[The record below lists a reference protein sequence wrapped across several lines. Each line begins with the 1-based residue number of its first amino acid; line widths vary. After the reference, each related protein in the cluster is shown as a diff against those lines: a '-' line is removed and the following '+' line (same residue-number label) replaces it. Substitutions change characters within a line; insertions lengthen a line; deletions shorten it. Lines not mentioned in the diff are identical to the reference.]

1 MLNNFKIC
9 KRSLFN
15 ELLFIIKTKTGYGLE
30 RRKSM
35 KILEPKSS
43 KIITEFFDKFN
54 ELSKLSEN
62 ERKDLLRKLS
72 CNEAHHSNKDKYE
85 EQEHL
90 EVLKLYTSDLIMNNK
105 IRDVD
110 SELIDFL
117 YYLTKPSLGIQ
128 LDLNKKIATIIVT
141 RCRTVAIPGFVIFNF
156 EDESDVAL
164 IINLLSNNQQ
174 TNKIEED
181 FVIVFN
187 KIQLIKN
194 TSDIKIKIKELKEL
208 LTLVETQLQNS
219 LSPTFLYIK
228 TMFDISTSR
237 KLRKSLY
244 DLTEFSDELTISVDA
259 LAFYSSEINQLKIE
273 SVPFLKRSWLKKEK
287 RRLEKHGYLSI
298 ANTINNDVIK
308 EGLGCFI
315 TFV

>member
-1 MLNNFKIC
+1 MNNFKIC
-9 KRSLFN
+9 KRSFFKK
-15 ELLFIIKTKTGYGLE
+15 LLFIIKTKTGYRLE

-62 ERKDLLRKLS
+62 DREDLLRKLI

-90 EVLKLYTSDLIMNNK
+90 EVLKLYTSDLIINNK

-117 YYLTKPSLGIQ
+117 YYLTKPSLGIL
-128 LDLNKKIATIIVT
+128 LDLNKKIATIIAT

-156 EDESDVAL
+156 EDESDVSL
-164 IINLLSNNQQ
+164 IINLLSNNRQK
-174 TNKIEED
+174 NKIEED
-181 FVIVFN
+181 FVRVFN

-208 LTLVETQLQNS
+208 LTLVETQLKSS

-228 TMFDISTSR
+228 TMCDISNSR

-244 DLTEFSDELTISVDA
+244 DLTEFSDELTIFVDA
-259 LAFYSSEINQLKIE
+259 LAFYSSEINQLKLE

-287 RRLEKHGYLSI
+287 LRLEKHGYLSI
-298 ANTINNDVIK
+298 SNYRNTDVIK

-315 TFV
+315 AFA

>member
-1 MLNNFKIC
+1 
-9 KRSLFN
+9 
-15 ELLFIIKTKTGYGLE
+15 
-30 RRKSM
+30 M

-62 ERKDLLRKLS
+62 DREDLLKKLI

-117 YYLTKPSLGIQ
+117 YYLTKPSLGIL

-156 EDESDVAL
+156 EDESDVSL
-164 IINLLSNNQQ
+164 IINLLSNNRQK
-174 TNKIEED
+174 NKIEED
-181 FVIVFN
+181 FVRVFN

-194 TSDIKIKIKELKEL
+194 TSDIKIKELKEL
-208 LTLVETQLQNS
+208 LTLVETQLKSS

-228 TMFDISTSR
+228 TMCDISNSR

-244 DLTEFSDELTISVDA
+244 DLTEFSDELTIFVDA
-259 LAFYSSEINQLKIE
+259 LAFYSSEINQLKLE

-287 RRLEKHGYLSI
+287 LRLEKHGYLSI
-298 ANTINNDVIK
+298 SNYRNTDVIK

-315 TFV
+315 AFA

>member
-1 MLNNFKIC
+1 
-9 KRSLFN
+9 
-15 ELLFIIKTKTGYGLE
+15 
-30 RRKSM
+30 M

-208 LTLVETQLQNS
+208 
-219 LSPTFLYIK
+219 FLNKSCSFSFFIIK
-228 TMFDISTSR
+228 
-237 KLRKSLY
+237 
-244 DLTEFSDELTISVDA
+244 
-259 LAFYSSEINQLKIE
+259 
-273 SVPFLKRSWLKKEK
+273 
-287 RRLEKHGYLSI
+287 
-298 ANTINNDVIK
+298 IK
-308 EGLGCFI
+308 PVSG
-315 TFV
+315 

>member
-1 MLNNFKIC
+1 
-9 KRSLFN
+9 
-15 ELLFIIKTKTGYGLE
+15 
-30 RRKSM
+30 M
-35 KILEPKSS
+35 KILEQKSS

-62 ERKDLLRKLS
+62 EREDLLRKLI

-85 EQEHL
+85 EREHL
-90 EVLKLYTSDLIMNNK
+90 EVLKLYTSDFIKNNK
-105 IRDVD
+105 IRDVN

-117 YYLTKPSLGIQ
+117 YYLTKPSLGIL

-156 EDESDVAL
+156 DDESDVSL

-174 TNKIEED
+174 KNNIEED
-181 FVIVFN
+181 FIRVFN
-187 KIQLIKN
+187 KIQIIKN
-194 TSDIKIKIKELKEL
+194 TSDIKIKIKELQEL
-208 LTLVETQLQNS
+208 LNLVETQLKS
-219 LSPTFLYIK
+219 PLSPTFLYIK

-237 KLRKSLY
+237 KLRQSLC
-244 DLTEFSDELTISVDA
+244 DLTEFSDELTVFIDA

-298 ANTINNDVIK
+298 SNSRNTDVIK
-308 EGLGCFI
+308 EGVGCFI
-315 TFV
+315 AFA

>member
-1 MLNNFKIC
+1 
-9 KRSLFN
+9 
-15 ELLFIIKTKTGYGLE
+15 
-30 RRKSM
+30 M

-62 ERKDLLRKLS
+62 DREDLLKKLI

-117 YYLTKPSLGIQ
+117 YYLTKPSLGIL

-156 EDESDVAL
+156 EDESDVSL

-208 LTLVETQLQNS
+208 LTLVETQLKSS

-228 TMFDISTSR
+228 TMCDISNSR

-244 DLTEFSDELTISVDA
+244 NLAEFSDELTIFVDA
-259 LAFYSSEINQLKIE
+259 LAFYSSEINQLKLE
-273 SVPFLKRSWLKKEK
+273 SVPFFKRPWLKKEK
-287 RRLEKHGYLSI
+287 LRLEKHGYLSI
-298 ANTINNDVIK
+298 SNYRNTDVIK

-315 TFV
+315 AFA

>member
-1 MLNNFKIC
+1 
-9 KRSLFN
+9 
-15 ELLFIIKTKTGYGLE
+15 
-30 RRKSM
+30 M
-35 KILEPKSS
+35 KILEQKSS

-62 ERKDLLRKLS
+62 EREDLLRKLI

-85 EQEHL
+85 EREHL
-90 EVLKLYTSDLIMNNK
+90 EVLKLYTSDFIKNNK
-105 IRDVD
+105 IRDVN

-117 YYLTKPSLGIQ
+117 YYLTKPSLGIL

-156 EDESDVAL
+156 DDESDVSL

-174 TNKIEED
+174 KNNIEED
-181 FVIVFN
+181 FIRVFN
-187 KIQLIKN
+187 KIQIIKN
-194 TSDIKIKIKELKEL
+194 TSDIKIKIKELQEL
-208 LTLVETQLQNS
+208 LNLVETQLKS
-219 LSPTFLYIK
+219 PLSSTFLYIK

-237 KLRKSLY
+237 KLRQSLC
-244 DLTEFSDELTISVDA
+244 DLTEFSDELTVFIDA

-298 ANTINNDVIK
+298 SNSRNTDVIK

-315 TFV
+315 SFS

>member
-1 MLNNFKIC
+1 
-9 KRSLFN
+9 
-15 ELLFIIKTKTGYGLE
+15 
-30 RRKSM
+30 M
-35 KILEPKSS
+35 KILEQKSS

-62 ERKDLLRKLS
+62 DREDLLRKMI

-117 YYLTKPSLGIQ
+117 YYLTKPSLGIL

-156 EDESDVAL
+156 EDESDVSL

-174 TNKIEED
+174 KNKIEED
-181 FVIVFN
+181 FVRVFN

-194 TSDIKIKIKELKEL
+194 TSDIKIKELKEL
-208 LTLVETQLQNS
+208 LTLVENQLKSS

-228 TMFDISTSR
+228 TMCDISNSR

-244 DLTEFSDELTISVDA
+244 DLTEFSDELTIFVDA
-259 LAFYSSEINQLKIE
+259 LAFYSSEINQLKLE

-298 ANTINNDVIK
+298 SNSRNTDVIK

-315 TFV
+315 SFS